1 MKYDSLILGNIYTMN
16 RKMPIAGS
24 MGIKGGKIAF
34 VGTRPEGDALRAVSG
49 RVFDTGDKPVFPGF
63 LDTHVHVIPSGIL
76 MQGCDVSGARNISE
90 IQTLMKKYAENIP
103 EGQWIYGTHF
113 QDKRIAEKRLM
124 TKDELDEISTEH
136 PVFLYHNDGHPYA
149 FNSKAIEILGLSP
162 KMPGVLTDETG
173 EMNGMVVDPACAD
186 AGEKAFAL
194 LEDAEMVEGFRRLED
209 YAVQYGVTT
218 IFAKEYLFALKA
230 ILSQRD
236 TYKTTIKPMMRTPGG
251 CADHRDLDALLCD
264 EELKKET
271 TVCTFADGAF
281 DGWSA
286 ANFEPYEGQP
296 LNFGMLYNTDEQ
308 LYSYLKK
315 AHDNGL
321 QVSCHAIGDYG
332 IEQVLNTYERILRES
347 PREDHRHRIEHFE
360 MPTGYQIRRAAQ
372 MGCACGMQ
380 PLLLEVCEGMDME
393 GYRIFIGDRVK
404 RCSPYR
410 SCLDEGILVGGGSDY
425 SVTEMRP
432 LHAIRIAMEHPVES
446 ERISLFEGLE
456 MFTVNA
462 AKIGFLEDRK
472 GMLKEGMDAD
482 FIVLSA
488 NPYAV
493 KKEEL
498 SEIGVLATITGGN
511 TVYGDL
517 GQFALKS
524 SGKSAARSAEKMKYK
539 KQDGA
544 ILKGDENRGR

>member
-1 MKYDSLILGNIYTMN
+1 
-16 RKMPIAGS
+16 
-24 MGIKGGKIAF
+24 
-34 VGTRPEGDALRAVSG
+34 
-49 RVFDTGDKPVFPGF
+49 
-63 LDTHVHVIPSGIL
+63 
-76 MQGCDVSGARNISE
+76 
-90 IQTLMKKYAENIP
+90 
-103 EGQWIYGTHF
+103 
-113 QDKRIAEKRLM
+113 
-124 TKDELDEISTEH
+124 
-136 PVFLYHNDGHPYA
+136 
-149 FNSKAIEILGLSP
+149 
-162 KMPGVLTDETG
+162 
-173 EMNGMVVDPACAD
+173 
-186 AGEKAFAL
+186 
-194 LEDAEMVEGFRRLED
+194 
-209 YAVQYGVTT
+209 
-218 IFAKEYLFALKA
+218 
-230 ILSQRD
+230 
-236 TYKTTIKPMMRTPGG
+236 
-251 CADHRDLDALLCD
+251 
-264 EELKKET
+264 
-271 TVCTFADGAF
+271 
-281 DGWSA
+281 
-286 ANFEPYEGQP
+286 
-296 LNFGMLYNTDEQ
+296 
-308 LYSYLKK
+308 
-315 AHDNGL
+315 
-321 QVSCHAIGDYG
+321 
-332 IEQVLNTYERILRES
+332 
-347 PREDHRHRIEHFE
+347 
-360 MPTGYQIRRAAQ
+360 
-372 MGCACGMQ
+372 
-380 PLLLEVCEGMDME
+380 MDME